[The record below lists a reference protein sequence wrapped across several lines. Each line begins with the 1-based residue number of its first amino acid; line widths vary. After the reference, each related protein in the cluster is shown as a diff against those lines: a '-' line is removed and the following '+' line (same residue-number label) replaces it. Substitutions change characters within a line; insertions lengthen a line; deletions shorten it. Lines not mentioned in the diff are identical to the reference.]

1 METILRSQEMAE
13 IKLLPVRHHSP
24 ACAWQVQ
31 RTIEEWKPQAVL
43 IEGPDT
49 ACSLISAMI
58 DPATKA
64 PFAVYYSYDDTAG
77 VVSEDKEKYRCY
89 YPFLDYSPEL
99 AALRTGSAQGAQVAF
114 IDLPYGDILA
124 ASQEGKGMR
133 QEAGKSNYN
142 DDYLLSRNDYLQRLC
157 EKTGLRSFDE
167 FWEKY
172 FELEGLKQD
181 GETWF
186 GNLLTYCRQA
196 RESTPPEQL
205 REEGCLAREAY
216 MAGKILEKARE
227 LAGGSQTGQKAIASQ
242 RGKKAE
248 LSQAGQGAEAS
259 QAPHPE
265 EGSPALWNRILVVT
279 GGFHTP
285 ALAQRLGGLGTE
297 MTTGGSSVGTQPEKA
312 DDGGSASNHR
322 DKESSSD
329 SALTDLPKKLVS
341 AKDQGVYLMPY
352 SMEAA
357 DALNGYASGM
367 PFPGFYQEIWEH
379 VQGADQ
385 DVSKEKSGTVKQE
398 TVKRSKAAKKQAD
411 QTDSSKTTDLD
422 QPVQE
427 ELTYMSLPYA
437 RAVLDMIVATGK
449 AVRRAEGSA
458 STYDEICA
466 CSMVEGLAA
475 LRGKPQPGAY
485 ELQDAVLSCF
495 VKGEYN
501 LATDEPMRLLRRQM
515 TGKRVGE
522 LCPGAGEPPVLQDFR
537 AQCKRYGLQTSSTL
551 ETEVTLSIFSK
562 AKHRQMSM
570 FFHRLLFMQAPYARR
585 VKGPNLQ
592 TGRDRNLMREIWK
605 YKWSAQVMAALID
618 ASVYGGTVEDAAKG
632 LVQEQLKKAVYA
644 REGAQLLTQVL
655 EMGLEGQLE
664 QVYCRLQELLMSDT
678 DFYSL
683 AEALRSLT
691 MVQQLRCLY
700 DSGLETQ
707 GMILTCVRRLLGLLP
722 GMARVKEEDM
732 SRCMEA
738 MKLLYQVIGRMDRE
752 ESREPSDTLLGSY
765 FEALL
770 AMDQDSEIQ
779 AGVHGCIHG
788 LLYGG
793 GREDVTR
800 IEQVCRGY
808 LTGTREQLLKTA
820 MFFRGLFYGAK
831 DLVFVGDTFLRMLD
845 EFLMQ
850 VGEEDFMQLLPELHM
865 AFTYFTPAETD
876 RIAQAAAG
884 FHGKS
889 RRQLLEQEAVPEA
902 WYLYGQE
909 LEKFVL
915 RALSS

>member
-24 ACAWQVQ
+24 ACARQVQ
-31 RTIEEWKPQAVL
+31 RVIEEWKPSAVL
-43 IEGPDT
+43 VEGPDT
-49 ACSLISAMI
+49 ASPLIPAMI

-77 VVSEDKEKYRCY
+77 AVSEDKEKYRCY

-99 AALRTGSAQGAQVAF
+99 AALRTGSMQGAQTAF

-133 QEAGKSNYN
+133 REGDKSNYN

-172 FELEGLKQD
+172 FELEGLGQD

-216 MAGKILEKARE
+216 MAGKILEKAGE
-227 LAGGSQTGQKAIASQ
+227 LAGETRAS
-242 RGKKAE
+242 R
-248 LSQAGQGAEAS
+248 L
-259 QAPHPE
+259 E
-265 EGSPALWNRILVVT
+265 EGDPVLWNRILVVT

-285 ALAQRLGGLGTE
+285 ALAERLRD
-297 MTTGGSSVGTQPEKA
+297 SVLADSPE
-312 DDGGSASNHR
+312 
-322 DKESSSD
+322 
-329 SALTDLPKKLVS
+329 KLVS

-379 VQGADQ
+379 VQEADRDHADQ
-385 DVSKEKSGTVKQE
+385 DHAGQDRSDRDHIGRDNPDQARSG
-398 TVKRSKAAKKQAD
+398 RDYPAR
-411 QTDSSKTTDLD
+411 
-422 QPVQE
+422 E
-427 ELTYMSLPYA
+427 EMTYMSLPYS

-466 CSMVEGLAA
+466 CSMVEGLSA

-501 LATDEPMRLLRRQM
+501 LATDEPMRFLRRQM

-522 LCPGAGEPPVLQDFR
+522 LCPDAGEPPVLQDFR
-537 AQCKRYGLQTSSTL
+537 AQCRRYGLQTSTTL
-551 ETEVTLSIFSK
+551 ENEVTLSVFSK
-562 AKHRQMSM
+562 KKHRQMSM
-570 FFHRLLFMQAPYARR
+570 FFHRLSFLQASYARR

-605 YKWSAQVMAALID
+605 YKWNAQVMAALID
-618 ASVYGGTVEDAAKG
+618 ASVYGGSVEDAAKG
-632 LVQEQLKKAVYA
+632 LLSERLNKAVYA
-644 REGAQLLTQVL
+644 REGALLLTQVL

-664 QVYCRLQELLMSDT
+664 PVYDRLQELLMSDT

-691 MVQQLRCLY
+691 MVQQLHWLY
-700 DSGLETQ
+700 GSELDTQ
-707 GMILTCVRRLLGLLP
+707 GMIRTCVRRLLGLLP

-738 MKLLYQVIGRMDRE
+738 MKLLYQVIGRMERE
-752 ESREPSDTLLGSY
+752 ESQERESSGEEFLHGRNADGDREDVEDWQTDDTLLGS
-765 FEALL
+765 FFNALL

-793 GREDVTR
+793 GRESVTA

-831 DLVFVGDTFLRMLD
+831 DLVFVGDTFLRMMD
-845 EFLMQ
+845 EFLTQ
-850 VGEEDFMQLLPELHM
+850 IGQEDFMQLLPELHM

-876 RIAQAAAG
+876 RIAQSAAG

-889 RRQLLEQEAVPEA
+889 RRQLQEQQAVPEA

-909 LEKFVL
+909 LEKF
-915 RALSS
+915 ALEEIYG

>member
-24 ACAWQVQ
+24 ACALQVQ
-31 RTIEEWKPQAVL
+31 RMIKEWRPHAVL

-49 ACSLISAMI
+49 ACSLIPDMI
-58 DPATKA
+58 DPATRA

-77 VVSEDKEKYRCY
+77 AVSEDKEKYRCY

-99 AALRTGSAQGAQVAF
+99 AALRTGSALGAQVAF

-133 QEAGKSNYN
+133 QEAEKSNYN
-142 DDYLLSRNDYLQRLC
+142 DDYLLSRNAYLKRLC

-181 GETWF
+181 SETWF

-205 REEGCLAREAY
+205 QEEGCLAREAY
-216 MAGKILEKARE
+216 MAKKILETARE
-227 LAGGSQTGQKAIASQ
+227 LAGN
-242 RGKKAE
+242 
-248 LSQAGQGAEAS
+248 SQAGQKTASRRGQKGEEAEA
-259 QAPHPE
+259 A
-265 EGSPALWNRILVVT
+265 WNRILVVT

-285 ALAQRLGGLGTE
+285 ALAQRLGETDAE
-297 MTTGGSSVGTQPEKA
+297 TTVGGSS
-312 DDGGSASNHR
+312 
-322 DKESSSD
+322 
-329 SALTDLPKKLVS
+329 ALADLPQKLVS

-379 VQGADQ
+379 VQETEQGI
-385 DVSKEKSGTVKQE
+385 SEEKGKSDPSE
-398 TVKRSKAAKKQAD
+398 TAK
-411 QTDSSKTTDLD
+411 
-422 QPVQE
+422 P
-427 ELTYMSLPYA
+427 PYS

-449 AVRRAEGSA
+449 AVRRAEGST

-466 CSMVEGLAA
+466 CSMTEGLAA

-515 TGKRVGE
+515 TGRRVGE
-522 LCPGAGEPPVLQDFR
+522 LCQSAGEPPVLQDFR
-537 AQCKRYGLQTSSTL
+537 VQCKRYGLQTSSTL
-551 ETEVTLSIFSK
+551 ENEVTLSIFSK
-562 AKHRQMSM
+562 KKHRQMSM
-570 FFHRLLFMQAPYARR
+570 FFHRLLFLQAPYARR

-605 YKWSAQVMAALID
+605 YKWNAQVMAALID
-618 ASVYGGTVEDAAKG
+618 ASVYGGTVEDAVKG

-644 REGAQLLTQVL
+644 REGALLLTQVM

-664 QVYCRLQELLMSDT
+664 QVYGRLQELLMSDT

-691 MVQQLRCLY
+691 MVQQLRWLY
-700 DSGLETQ
+700 DCELETQ
-707 GMILTCVRRLLGLLP
+707 EMILVCVRRLLGLLP

-732 SRCMEA
+732 GKCMEA
-738 MKLLYQVIGRMDRE
+738 VKLLYQVIGRMERE
-752 ESREPSDTLLGSY
+752 ESGDRRTSDTAGESSSEAAAGDWQTADTLLGSY

-770 AMDQDSEIQ
+770 AMDRDSEIQ

-793 GREDVTR
+793 GREDVTQ

-845 EFLMQ
+845 EFLVQ
-850 VGEEDFMQLLPELHM
+850 IGEEDFMQLLPELHM

-889 RRQLLEQEAVPEA
+889 RRQLQEQQAVPEA
-902 WYLYGQE
+902 WYLYGRE
-909 LEKFVL
+909 LEKF
-915 RALSS
+915 ALEEIYG

>member
-31 RTIEEWKPQAVL
+31 RTIEKWRPQAVL
-43 IEGPDT
+43 VEGPDT
-49 ACSLISAMI
+49 ACSLIPAMT

-77 VVSEDKEKYRCY
+77 AVSEDKEKYRCY

-99 AALRTGSAQGAQVAF
+99 AALRTGSALGAQVAF
-114 IDLPYGDILA
+114 VDLPYGDILA

-133 QEAGKSNYN
+133 QETEKSNYN
-142 DDYLLSRNDYLQRLC
+142 DDYLLSRNAYLERLC

-172 FELEGLKQD
+172 FELEGLEQD
-181 GETWF
+181 SEIWF

-216 MAGKILEKARE
+216 MTKKILETARK
-227 LAGGSQTGQKAIASQ
+227 LAQVSM
-242 RGKKAE
+242 AE
-248 LSQAGQGAEAS
+248 HEGAADAGQRAEAS
-259 QAPHPE
+259 QASQPVKE
-265 EGSPALWNRILVVT
+265 TETAWNRILVVT

-285 ALAQRLGGLGTE
+285 ALAQRLDGDMAGSGFGGICAEETPP
-297 MTTGGSSVGTQPEKA
+297 GSS
-312 DDGGSASNHR
+312 DGSSGKKENSSN
-322 DKESSSD
+322 
-329 SALTDLPKKLVS
+329 SALADLPGKLVS
-341 AKDQGVYLMPY
+341 TKDQGVYLMPY

-379 VQGADQ
+379 VQEAEQGI
-385 DVSKEKSGTVKQE
+385 SEEKS
-398 TVKRSKAAKKQAD
+398 
-411 QTDSSKTTDLD
+411 KTE
-422 QPVQE
+422 QPE
-427 ELTYMSLPYA
+427 RMSLPYA
-437 RAVLDMIVATGK
+437 RAVMDMIVATGK

-466 CSMVEGLAA
+466 CSMAEGLAA

-515 TGKRVGE
+515 TGRRVGE
-522 LCPGAGEPPVLQDFR
+522 LCQSAGEPPVVQDFR
-537 AQCKRYGLQTSSTL
+537 IQCKRYGLQNSSTL
-551 ETEVTLSIFSK
+551 ENEVTLSIFSK
-562 AKHRQMSM
+562 KKHRQMSM
-570 FFHRLLFMQAPYARR
+570 FFHRLLFVQAPYARR

-592 TGRDRNLMREIWK
+592 TGRDRNLMREVWK

-644 REGAQLLTQVL
+644 REGALLLTQVL

-664 QVYCRLQELLMSDT
+664 QVYGRLQELLMTDT

-691 MVQQLRCLY
+691 MVQQLRWLY
-700 DSGLETQ
+700 DSELEPRD
-707 GMILTCVRRLLGLLP
+707 MILTCIRRLLGLLP

-732 SRCMEA
+732 GKCMEA
-738 MKLLYQVIGRMDRE
+738 MKLLYQVIGRMERE
-752 ESREPSDTLLGSY
+752 ESGDPKDGSDGEAEDWQTDHTCLDSY

-770 AMDQDSEIQ
+770 VMDRDSEIQ

-793 GREDVTR
+793 GRENVTQ

-845 EFLMQ
+845 DFLKQ
-850 VGEEDFMQLLPELHM
+850 IGEEDFMKLLPELHM

-876 RIAQAAAG
+876 RIAQTAAG

-889 RRQLLEQEAVPEA
+889 RRQLQEQQAVPET
-902 WYLYGQE
+902 WYLYGRE
-909 LEKFVL
+909 LEAF
-915 RALSS
+915 ALEEIYG

>member
-24 ACAWQVQ
+24 ACARQVQ
-31 RTIEEWKPQAVL
+31 RVIREWKPRAVL
-43 IEGPDT
+43 IEGPVT
-49 ACSLISAMI
+49 ACSLIPAMI

-77 VVSEDKEKYRCY
+77 AVSEEKEKYRCY

-99 AALRTGSAQGAQVAF
+99 EALRTGEAQGAQVAF

-133 QEAGKSNYN
+133 QEGDKSNYN
-142 DDYLLSRNDYLQRLC
+142 DDYLLSRSAYVRRLC
-157 EKTGLRSFDE
+157 EKTGLRGFDE

-172 FELEGLKQD
+172 FELEGLSQD
-181 GETWF
+181 SETWF

-196 RESTPPEQL
+196 RESTPPEEL

-216 MAGKILEKARE
+216 MARNILEKARE
-227 LAGGSQTGQKAIASQ
+227 LAGAS
-242 RGKKAE
+242 
-248 LSQAGQGAEAS
+248 GAEKGK
-259 QAPHPE
+259 PE
-265 EGSPALWNRILVVT
+265 ARNRILVVT

-285 ALAQRLGGLGTE
+285 ALAQRLAE
-297 MTTGGSSVGTQPEKA
+297 PDAPEGGSRGDAAWE
-312 DDGGSASNHR
+312 
-322 DKESSSD
+322 
-329 SALTDLPKKLVS
+329 DLPKKLVS

-379 VQGADQ
+379 VQEEEQGEAGG
-385 DVSKEKSGTVKQE
+385 KTEAARQE
-398 TVKRSKAAKKQAD
+398 PAF
-411 QTDSSKTTDLD
+411 L
-422 QPVQE
+422 
-427 ELTYMSLPYA
+427 YLPYA
-437 RAVLDMIVATGK
+437 RAVMDMIVGTGK

-458 STYDEICA
+458 STHDEICA
-466 CSMVEGLAA
+466 CSMAEGLAA

-485 ELQDAVLSCF
+485 ELQDAVLTCF

-522 LCPGAGEPPVLQDFR
+522 LCQNAGEPPVLQDFR
-537 AQCKRYGLQTSSTL
+537 ARCKQYGLQTSTTL
-551 ETEVTLSIFSK
+551 ENEVTLSVFSK
-562 AKHRQMSM
+562 KKHRQISM
-570 FFHRLLFMQAPYARR
+570 FFHRLLFLEASYARR
-585 VKGPNLQ
+585 VKGPDLQ
-592 TGRDRNLMREIWK
+592 TGRDRNLIREIWK
-605 YKWSAQVMAALID
+605 YKWNAQVMAALID
-618 ASVYGGTVEDAAKG
+618 ASVYGGSVEDAAKG
-632 LVQEQLKKAVYA
+632 LLSERLRKAVYA
-644 REGAQLLTQVL
+644 REGALLLTQVL

-664 QVYCRLQELLMSDT
+664 QVYGRLSELLMSDM

-683 AEALRSLT
+683 AEALRLLT
-691 MVQQLRCLY
+691 MVRQLRRLY
-700 DSGLETQ
+700 DCGLETG
-707 GMILTCVRRLLGLLP
+707 GMIQTCVRRLLGLLP
-722 GMARVKEEDM
+722 GMAKIKEEDM

-738 MKLLYQVIGRMDRE
+738 MKLLYQVIGRMERE
-752 ESREPSDTLLGSY
+752 ESEDREAEDTLLGS
-765 FEALL
+765 FFDALL
-770 AMDQDSEIQ
+770 LMDGDGEIQ
-779 AGVHGCIHG
+779 PGVHGCVHG

-793 GREDVTR
+793 GREDVHQ

-831 DLVFVGDTFLRMLD
+831 DLVFVGNTFLGMLD
-845 EFLMQ
+845 QFLKQ
-850 VGEEDFMQLLPELHM
+850 IGEEDFMQLLPELHM

-876 RIAQAAAG
+876 RIAETAAG
-884 FHGKS
+884 FHGRS
-889 RRQLLEQEAVPEA
+889 RRELQEQEGVPEA
-902 WYLYGQE
+902 WYLYGRE
-909 LEKFVL
+909 LEEFAMK
-915 RALSS
+915 ALSP

>member
-24 ACAWQVQ
+24 ACARQVQ
-31 RTIEEWKPQAVL
+31 LMIEKWRPQAVL

-49 ACSLISAMI
+49 ACPLIPAMI

-77 VVSEDKEKYRCY
+77 AVSEDKEKYRCY

-99 AALRTGSAQGAQVAF
+99 AALRAGNAQGAQVAF

-133 QEAGKSNYN
+133 QEGDKSNYN
-142 DDYLLSRNDYLQRLC
+142 DDYLLSRNDYLRRLC

-172 FELEGLKQD
+172 FELEGLGQD

-196 RESTPPEQL
+196 RESTPLEQL
-205 REEGCLAREAY
+205 KEEGCLAREAY
-216 MAGKILEKARE
+216 MAKKILEKAME
-227 LAGGSQTGQKAIASQ
+227 LAGVSKARQKAEVIQASQ
-242 RGKKAE
+242 PGE
-248 LSQAGQGAEAS
+248 QAEA
-259 QAPHPE
+259 A
-265 EGSPALWNRILVVT
+265 WNRILVVT

-285 ALAQRLGGLGTE
+285 ALAQRLGESDAE
-297 MTTGGSSVGTQPEKA
+297 MAADGSS
-312 DDGGSASNHR
+312 
-322 DKESSSD
+322 
-329 SALTDLPKKLVS
+329 ALADLPKKLVS

-379 VQGADQ
+379 VQEEEQG
-385 DVSKEKSGTVKQE
+385 VSEEKSGE
-398 TVKRSKAAKKQAD
+398 HLAH
-411 QTDSSKTTDLD
+411 
-422 QPVQE
+422 E

-437 RAVLDMIVATGK
+437 KAVLDMIVATGK

-515 TGKRVGE
+515 TGRRVGE
-522 LCPGAGEPPVLQDFR
+522 LCQSAGEPPVLQDFR
-537 AQCKRYGLQTSSTL
+537 AQCKHYGLQTSSTL
-551 ETEVTLSIFSK
+551 ENDVTLSIFSK
-562 AKHRQMSM
+562 KKHRQMSM
-570 FFHRLLFMQAPYARR
+570 FFHRLLFLEAPYARR

-592 TGRDRNLMREIWK
+592 TRRDRNLMREIWK
-605 YKWSAQVMAALID
+605 YKWNAQVMAALID
-618 ASVYGGTVEDAAKG
+618 ASVYGGSVEDAAKG
-632 LVQEQLKKAVYA
+632 LVQERLKKAVYA
-644 REGAQLLTQVL
+644 REGALLLTQVL

-664 QVYCRLQELLMSDT
+664 QVYGRLQELLMTDT

-691 MVQQLRCLY
+691 MVQQLRWLY
-700 DSGLETQ
+700 DSELEP
-707 GMILTCVRRLLGLLP
+707 GEMIRTCIRRLLGLLP

-732 SRCMEA
+732 GKCMEA
-738 MKLLYQVIGRMDRE
+738 MKLLYQVVGRMERE
-752 ESREPSDTLLGSY
+752 ESGEDGSDMSKELPEKGGFDVEAEDRHTEDTLLGSY

-770 AMDQDSEIQ
+770 AMDRDSEIQ

-793 GREDVTR
+793 GQEDVTR
-800 IEQVCRGY
+800 IEQICRGY
-808 LTGTREQLLKTA
+808 LTGTRDQLLKTA

-850 VGEEDFMQLLPELHM
+850 VEEGDFMQLLPELHM
-865 AFTYFTPAETD
+865 AFTYFTPTETD
-876 RIAQAAAG
+876 RIAQSAAG

-889 RRQLLEQEAVPEA
+889 RTQLQEQQAVPEA
-902 WYLYGQE
+902 WYLYGRE
-909 LEKFVL
+909 LEAF
-915 RALSS
+915 ALEEIYG

>member
-24 ACAWQVQ
+24 ACARQVQ
-31 RTIEEWKPQAVL
+31 RVIKEWQPRAVL
-43 IEGPDT
+43 IEGPAT
-49 ACSLISAMI
+49 ACTLIPAMI

-77 VVSEDKEKYRCY
+77 AVSEEKEKYRCY

-99 AALRTGSAQGAQVAF
+99 EALRTGAAQGAQVAF

-133 QEAGKSNYN
+133 QEGEKSNYN
-142 DDYLLSRNDYLQRLC
+142 DDYLLSRSAYVRRLC
-157 EKTGLRSFDE
+157 EKTGLRGFDE

-172 FELEGLKQD
+172 FELEGLSQD
-181 GETWF
+181 SDTWF

-196 RESTPPEQL
+196 RESTPPEEL

-216 MAGKILEKARE
+216 MAKNILEKARE
-227 LAGGSQTGQKAIASQ
+227 LAGTSRAS
-242 RGKKAE
+242 
-248 LSQAGQGAEAS
+248 
-259 QAPHPE
+259 HPE
-265 EGSPALWNRILVVT
+265 EDTVAKNRILVVT

-285 ALAQRLGGLGTE
+285 ALAQRLGEPDAGK
-297 MTTGGSSVGTQPEKA
+297 SN
-312 DDGGSASNHR
+312 SAV
-322 DKESSSD
+322 
-329 SALTDLPKKLVS
+329 ALEDLPKKLVS

-379 VQGADQ
+379 VQEAEQ
-385 DVSKEKSGTVKQE
+385 EAPEEKEE
-398 TVKRSKAAKKQAD
+398 A
-411 QTDSSKTTDLD
+411 
-422 QPVQE
+422 P
-427 ELTYMSLPYA
+427 PYFK
-437 RAVLDMIVATGK
+437 AVLDMIVGTGK

-485 ELQDAVLSCF
+485 ELQDAVLACF

-522 LCPGAGEPPVLQDFR
+522 LCRNAGEPPVLQDFR
-537 AQCKRYGLQTSSTL
+537 VRCKQYGLQTSTTL
-551 ETEVTLSIFSK
+551 ENEVTLSVFSK
-562 AKHRQMSM
+562 KKHRQMSM
-570 FFHRLLFMQAPYARR
+570 FFHRLLFLQASYARR

-592 TGRDRNLMREIWK
+592 TGRDRNLIREIWK

-618 ASVYGGTVEDAAKG
+618 ASVYGGSVEDAAKG
-632 LVQEQLKKAVYA
+632 LLSERLKKAVYA
-644 REGAQLLTQVL
+644 REGALLLTQVL

-664 QVYCRLQELLMSDT
+664 QVYGRLSELLMSDM

-683 AEALRSLT
+683 AEALRLLT
-691 MVQQLRCLY
+691 MVRQLRWLY
-700 DSGLETQ
+700 DSGLETR
-707 GMILTCVRRLLGLLP
+707 GMILTCMRRLLGLLP
-722 GMARVKEEDM
+722 GMAKIKEEDM

-738 MKLLYQVIGRMDRE
+738 MKLLYQVIGRMERE
-752 ESREPSDTLLGSY
+752 ESKDRETSGISDGEDTLLDS
-765 FEALL
+765 FFDALTL
-770 AMDQDSEIQ
+770 MDRDSEIQ
-779 AGVHGCIHG
+779 PGVHGCVHG

-793 GREDVTR
+793 GREDVR
-800 IEQVCRGY
+800 QIEQVCRGY

-831 DLVFVGDTFLRMLD
+831 DLVFVGNTFLGMLD
-845 EFLMQ
+845 QFLKQ
-850 VGEEDFMQLLPELHM
+850 IGQEDFMLLLPELHM

-876 RIAQAAAG
+876 RIAETAAG

-889 RRQLLEQEAVPEA
+889 RRELQEQAAVPEA

-909 LEKFVL
+909 LEEF
-915 RALSS
+915 ALTTLSP

>member
-24 ACAWQVQ
+24 ACARQVQ
-31 RTIEEWKPQAVL
+31 RVIREWKPRAVL
-43 IEGPDT
+43 IEGPVT
-49 ACSLISAMI
+49 ACSLIPAMI

-77 VVSEDKEKYRCY
+77 AVSEEKEKYRCY

-99 AALRTGSAQGAQVAF
+99 EALRTGEAQGAQVAF

-133 QEAGKSNYN
+133 QEGDKSNYN
-142 DDYLLSRNDYLQRLC
+142 DDYLLSRSAYVRRLC
-157 EKTGLRSFDE
+157 EKTGLRGFDE

-172 FELEGLKQD
+172 FELEGLSQD
-181 GETWF
+181 SKTWF

-196 RESTPPEQL
+196 RESTPPEEL

-216 MAGKILEKARE
+216 MARNILEKARE
-227 LAGGSQTGQKAIASQ
+227 LAGVS
-242 RGKKAE
+242 
-248 LSQAGQGAEAS
+248 GAEKGE
-259 QAPHPE
+259 PE
-265 EGSPALWNRILVVT
+265 ARNRILVVT

-285 ALAQRLGGLGTE
+285 ALAQRLAE
-297 MTTGGSSVGTQPEKA
+297 PDAPEGGSRGDAAWE
-312 DDGGSASNHR
+312 
-322 DKESSSD
+322 
-329 SALTDLPKKLVS
+329 DLPKKLVS

-379 VQGADQ
+379 VQEEEQGEAGG
-385 DVSKEKSGTVKQE
+385 KTEAARQE
-398 TVKRSKAAKKQAD
+398 PAF
-411 QTDSSKTTDLD
+411 L
-422 QPVQE
+422 
-427 ELTYMSLPYA
+427 YLPYA
-437 RAVLDMIVATGK
+437 RAVMDMIVGTGK

-458 STYDEICA
+458 STHDEICA
-466 CSMVEGLAA
+466 CSMAEGLAA

-485 ELQDAVLSCF
+485 ELQDAVLTCF

-522 LCPGAGEPPVLQDFR
+522 LCQNAGEPPVLQDFR
-537 AQCKRYGLQTSSTL
+537 ARCRQYGLQTSTTL
-551 ETEVTLSIFSK
+551 ENEVTLSVFSK
-562 AKHRQMSM
+562 KKHRQISM
-570 FFHRLLFMQAPYARR
+570 FFHRLLFLEASYARR
-585 VKGPNLQ
+585 VKGPDLQ
-592 TGRDRNLMREIWK
+592 TGRDRNLIREIWK
-605 YKWSAQVMAALID
+605 YKWNAQVMAALID
-618 ASVYGGTVEDAAKG
+618 ASVYGGSVEDAAKG
-632 LVQEQLKKAVYA
+632 LLSERLRKAVYA
-644 REGAQLLTQVL
+644 REGALLLTQVL

-664 QVYCRLQELLMSDT
+664 QVYGRLSELLMSDM

-683 AEALRSLT
+683 AEALRLLT
-691 MVQQLRCLY
+691 MVRQLRRLY
-700 DSGLETQ
+700 DCGLETG
-707 GMILTCVRRLLGLLP
+707 GMIQTCVRRLLGLLP
-722 GMARVKEEDM
+722 GMAKIKEEDM

-738 MKLLYQVIGRMDRE
+738 MKLLYQVIGRMERE
-752 ESREPSDTLLGSY
+752 ESEDREAEDTLLGS
-765 FEALL
+765 FFDALL
-770 AMDQDSEIQ
+770 LMDGDGEIQ
-779 AGVHGCIHG
+779 PGVHGCVHG

-793 GREDVTR
+793 GREDVHQ

-831 DLVFVGDTFLRMLD
+831 DLVFVGNTFLGMLD
-845 EFLMQ
+845 QFLKQ
-850 VGEEDFMQLLPELHM
+850 IGEEDFMQLLPELHM

-876 RIAQAAAG
+876 RIAETAAG
-884 FHGKS
+884 FHGRS
-889 RRQLLEQEAVPEA
+889 RRELQEQEGVPEA
-902 WYLYGQE
+902 WYLYGRE
-909 LEKFVL
+909 LEEFAMK
-915 RALSS
+915 ALSP

>member
-31 RTIEEWKPQAVL
+31 RVIEEWQPRAVL

-49 ACSLISAMI
+49 ACPLIPAMV
-58 DPATKA
+58 DPATRA

-77 VVSEDKEKYRCY
+77 AVSEDKEKYRCY

-133 QEAGKSNYN
+133 QEADKSNYN

-172 FELEGLKQD
+172 FELEGLEQD
-181 GETWF
+181 GGTWF

-196 RESTPPEQL
+196 RESTPQTQL
-205 REEGCLAREAY
+205 QEEGCLAREAY

-227 LAGGSQTGQKAIASQ
+227 LAGEA
-242 RGKKAE
+242 
-248 LSQAGQGAEAS
+248 QAGRTEAAS
-259 QAPHPE
+259 HLE
-265 EGSPALWNRILVVT
+265 EGAPALWNRNLVVT

-285 ALAQRLGGLGTE
+285 ALAQRLKD
-297 MTTGGSSVGTQPEKA
+297 SVLADLPEK
-312 DDGGSASNHR
+312 
-322 DKESSSD
+322 
-329 SALTDLPKKLVS
+329 LVG

-379 VQGADQ
+379 VQEADR
-385 DVSKEKSGTVKQE
+385 DHSDKEHP
-398 TVKRSKAAKKQAD
+398 A
-411 QTDSSKTTDLD
+411 
-422 QPVQE
+422 QE
-427 ELTYMSLPYA
+427 ELTRMGLPYS

-466 CSMVEGLAA
+466 CSMVEGLSA

-485 ELQDAVLSCF
+485 ELQDAVLACF

-501 LATDEPMRLLRRQM
+501 LATDEPMRLLRRHM
-515 TGKRVGE
+515 TGKRVGQ
-522 LCPGAGEPPVLQDFR
+522 LCPDAGEPPVLQDFR
-537 AQCKRYGLQTSSTL
+537 AQCKRYGLQTSTTL
-551 ETEVTLSIFSK
+551 ENEVTLSVFSK
-562 AKHRQMSM
+562 KKHRQMSM
-570 FFHRLLFMQAPYARR
+570 FFHRLLFLQASYARR

-592 TGRDRNLMREIWK
+592 TGRDRNLMREVWK
-605 YKWSAQVMAALID
+605 YKWNAQVMAALID
-618 ASVYGGTVEDAAKG
+618 ASVYGGSVEDAAKG
-632 LVQEQLKKAVYA
+632 LLSERLKKAVYA
-644 REGAQLLTQVL
+644 REGALLLTQVL

-664 QVYCRLQELLMSDT
+664 PVYGRLQELLMSDT

-691 MVQQLRCLY
+691 MVQQLRWLY
-700 DSGLETQ
+700 DSELDTQ
-707 GMILTCVRRLLGLLP
+707 GMIRTCVRRLLGLLP

-738 MKLLYQVIGRMDRE
+738 MKLLYQVIGRMERE
-752 ESREPSDTLLGSY
+752 ESQERENPGEESLHEGNADGDREDAEDWQTDDTLLGS
-765 FEALL
+765 FFNALL
-770 AMDQDSEIQ
+770 AMDRDSEIQ

-793 GREDVTR
+793 GRESVTA

-845 EFLMQ
+845 EFLTQ
-850 VGEEDFMQLLPELHM
+850 IGQDDFMQLLPELHM

-876 RIAQAAAG
+876 RIAQSAAA

-889 RRQLLEQEAVPEA
+889 RSQLQEQQAVPEA
-902 WYLYGQE
+902 WYLYGRE
-909 LEKFVL
+909 LEKF
-915 RALSS
+915 ALEEIYG

>member
-31 RTIEEWKPQAVL
+31 RVIEEWQPQAVL
-43 IEGPDT
+43 VEGPDT
-49 ACSLISAMI
+49 ACPLIPAMI

-77 VVSEDKEKYRCY
+77 AVSEEKEKYRCY

-99 AALRTGSAQGAQVAF
+99 AALRTGNARGAQVAF

-133 QEAGKSNYN
+133 QEGEKSNYN
-142 DDYLLSRNDYLQRLC
+142 DDYLLSRNTYLQRLC

-172 FELEGLKQD
+172 FELEGLEQD

-186 GNLLTYCRQA
+186 DNLLTYCCQA
-196 RESTPPEQL
+196 RESTPLEQL
-205 REEGCLAREAY
+205 QEEGCLAREAY
-216 MAGKILEKARE
+216 MAKKILEVAKLLSEAPRTE
-227 LAGGSQTGQKAIASQ
+227 NVAETIHTGQRAEISRTSQ
-242 RGKKAE
+242 LME
-248 LSQAGQGAEAS
+248 EVEAV
-259 QAPHPE
+259 
-265 EGSPALWNRILVVT
+265 GNRILVVT

-285 ALAQRLGGLGTE
+285 ALAQRLRE
-297 MTTGGSSVGTQPEKA
+297 FDANMKEGGS
-312 DDGGSASNHR
+312 
-322 DKESSSD
+322 

-379 VQGADQ
+379 VQEAEQG
-385 DVSKEKSGTVKQE
+385 VSEEKSGEQL
-398 TVKRSKAAKKQAD
+398 AH
-411 QTDSSKTTDLD
+411 
-422 QPVQE
+422 E
-427 ELTYMSLPYA
+427 EMTYMSLPYA
-437 RAVLDMIVATGK
+437 KAVLDMIVATGK

-522 LCPGAGEPPVLQDFR
+522 LCQSAGEPPVLQDFR
-537 AQCKRYGLQTSSTL
+537 VQCKRYGLQTSSTL
-551 ETEVTLSIFSK
+551 ENDVTLSIFSK
-562 AKHRQMSM
+562 KKHRQMSM
-570 FFHRLLFMQAPYARR
+570 FFHRLLFLEAPYARR

-592 TGRDRNLMREIWK
+592 TRRDRNLMREIWK
-605 YKWSAQVMAALID
+605 YKWNAQVMAALID
-618 ASVYGGTVEDAAKG
+618 ASVYGGSVEDAAKG
-632 LVQEQLKKAVYA
+632 LVQERLKKAVYA
-644 REGAQLLTQVL
+644 REGALLLTQVL

-664 QVYCRLQELLMSDT
+664 QVYGRLQELLMTDT

-691 MVQQLRCLY
+691 MVQQLRWLY
-700 DSGLETQ
+700 DSGLETRE
-707 GMILTCVRRLLGLLP
+707 MILTCIRRLLGLLP

-732 SRCMEA
+732 SKCMEA
-738 MKLLYQVIGRMDRE
+738 MKLLYQVIGRMERE
-752 ESREPSDTLLGSY
+752 ESQERDSY

-770 AMDQDSEIQ
+770 AMERDSEIQ

-793 GREDVTR
+793 GKENVTR

-876 RIAQAAAG
+876 RIAQSAAG

-889 RRQLLEQEAVPEA
+889 RAQLQEQQAVPEA
-902 WYLYGQE
+902 WYLYGRE
-909 LEKFVL
+909 LEKF
-915 RALSS
+915 ALEEIYG

>member
-31 RTIEEWKPQAVL
+31 RVIEEWQPRAVL

-49 ACSLISAMI
+49 ACPLIPAMV

-77 VVSEDKEKYRCY
+77 AVSEDKEKYRCY

-133 QEAGKSNYN
+133 QEGDKSNYN

-157 EKTGLRSFDE
+157 EKAGLRSFDE

-172 FELEGLKQD
+172 FELEGLEQD

-186 GNLLTYCRQA
+186 GNLLTYCSQA

-205 REEGCLAREAY
+205 QEEGCLAREAY
-216 MAGKILEKARE
+216 MTKKILDKARE
-227 LAGGSQTGQKAIASQ
+227 LAGEAKPGQKAVVS
-242 RGKKAE
+242 
-248 LSQAGQGAEAS
+248 AGEQKE
-259 QAPHPE
+259 
-265 EGSPALWNRILVVT
+265 NRILVVT

-285 ALAQRLGGLGTE
+285 ALAQRL
-297 MTTGGSSVGTQPEKA
+297 
-312 DDGGSASNHR
+312 R
-322 DKESSSD
+322 ESI
-329 SALTDLPKKLVS
+329 LEDLPKKLVS

-379 VQGADQ
+379 VQEADR
-385 DVSKEKSGTVKQE
+385 DHSDKEH
-398 TVKRSKAAKKQAD
+398 
-411 QTDSSKTTDLD
+411 
-422 QPVQE
+422 PVQE
-427 ELTYMSLPYA
+427 ELTRMALPYS

-466 CSMVEGLAA
+466 CSMVEGLSA

-485 ELQDAVLSCF
+485 ELQDAVLACF

-501 LATDEPMRLLRRQM
+501 LSTDEPMRLLRRQM
-515 TGKRVGE
+515 TGKRVGQ
-522 LCPGAGEPPVLQDFR
+522 LCPDAGEPPVLQDFR
-537 AQCKRYGLQTSSTL
+537 AQCKRYGLQTSTTL
-551 ETEVTLSIFSK
+551 ENEVTLSVFSK
-562 AKHRQMSM
+562 KKHRQMSM
-570 FFHRLLFMQAPYARR
+570 FFHRLLFLQASYARR

-605 YKWSAQVMAALID
+605 YKWNAQAMAALID
-618 ASVYGGTVEDAAKG
+618 ASVYGGSVEDAAKG
-632 LVQEQLKKAVYA
+632 LLSERLKKAVYA
-644 REGAQLLTQVL
+644 REGALLLTQVL

-664 QVYCRLQELLMSDT
+664 PVYGRLQELLMSDT

-691 MVQQLRCLY
+691 MVQQLRWLY
-700 DSGLETQ
+700 GSELDTQ
-707 GMILTCVRRLLGLLP
+707 GMIHTCVRRLLGLLP

-738 MKLLYQVIGRMDRE
+738 MKLLYQVIGRMERE
-752 ESREPSDTLLGSY
+752 ESRRENPGGESLHEGSADGDREHAEDWQMDDTLLGS
-765 FEALL
+765 FFNALL
-770 AMDQDSEIQ
+770 AMDRDSDIQ

-793 GREDVTR
+793 GRESVTA

-845 EFLMQ
+845 EFLTQ
-850 VGEEDFMQLLPELHM
+850 IGQDDFMQLLPELHM

-876 RIAQAAAG
+876 RIAQSAAA

-889 RRQLLEQEAVPEA
+889 RSQLQEQQAVPEA
-902 WYLYGQE
+902 WYLYGRE
-909 LEKFVL
+909 LEKF
-915 RALSS
+915 ALEEIYG

>member
-1 METILRSQEMAE
+1 METILRRQEMAE

-31 RTIEEWKPQAVL
+31 RMIETWRPQAVL

-49 ACSLISAMI
+49 ASSLIPAMI

-77 VVSEDKEKYRCY
+77 AVSEEKEKYRCY

-99 AALRTGSAQGAQVAF
+99 AALRTGSAQGAKVAF

-124 ASQEGKGMR
+124 ASREGKGMR
-133 QEAGKSNYN
+133 QEGDKSNYN
-142 DDYLLSRNDYLQRLC
+142 DDYLLSRSAYVRRLC

-172 FELEGLKQD
+172 FELEGLEQD

-186 GNLLTYCRQA
+186 DNLLTYCRQA
-196 RESTPPEQL
+196 RESTPLEQL
-205 REEGCLAREAY
+205 KEEGCLAREAY
-216 MAGKILEKARE
+216 MAGKILDVARE
-227 LAGGSQTGQKAIASQ
+227 MTGTS
-242 RGKKAE
+242 
-248 LSQAGQGAEAS
+248 
-259 QAPHPE
+259 PH
-265 EGSPALWNRILVVT
+265 RILVVT

-285 ALAQRLGGLGTE
+285 ALAQRLGGVDAE
-297 MTTGGSSVGTQPEKA
+297 KSAAGSSAQA
-312 DDGGSASNHR
+312 
-322 DKESSSD
+322 
-329 SALTDLPKKLVS
+329 DLPKKLVS

-379 VQGADQ
+379 VQA
-385 DVSKEKSGTVKQE
+385 KE
-398 TVKRSKAAKKQAD
+398 
-411 QTDSSKTTDLD
+411 
-422 QPVQE
+422 QE
-427 ELTYMSLPYA
+427 EMPPYTK
-437 RAVLDMIVATGK
+437 AVLDMVVTTGK

-466 CSMVEGLAA
+466 CSMAEGLAA

-515 TGKRVGE
+515 TGRRVGE
-522 LCPGAGEPPVLQDFR
+522 LCQGAGEPPVLQDFR
-537 AQCKRYGLQTSSTL
+537 TLCKRYGLQVSSTL
-551 ETEVTLSIFSK
+551 ENEVTLSVFSK
-562 AKHRQMSM
+562 KKHRQMSM
-570 FFHRLLFMQAPYARR
+570 FFHRLLFLQAPYARR

-592 TGRDRNLMREIWK
+592 TGRDRNLIREIWK
-605 YKWSAQVMAALID
+605 YKWNAQVMAALID
-618 ASVYGGTVEDAAKG
+618 ASVYGGTVEEAARG
-632 LVQEQLKKAVYA
+632 LAAEQLKKAVYA
-644 REGAQLLTQVL
+644 REGALLLSQVL

-664 QVYCRLQELLMSDT
+664 QVYGRLQELLISDT

-683 AEALRSLT
+683 AEALRLLT
-691 MVQQLRCLY
+691 MVQQLRRLY
-700 DSGLETQ
+700 DSGLEVQ
-707 GMILTCVRRLLGLLP
+707 GMIHTCIRRLLGLLP

-732 SRCMEA
+732 ARCMEA
-738 MKLLYQVIGRMDRE
+738 IKLLYQVIGRMEGGEKTEDGQPD
-752 ESREPSDTLLGSY
+752 SALLDSY
-765 FEALL
+765 FDALL
-770 AMDQDSEIQ
+770 VMDRDSEIQ

-793 GREDVTR
+793 GRESVAQTQ
-800 IEQVCRGY
+800 QVCRGY
-808 LTGTREQLLKTA
+808 LTGTREQQLKTA
-820 MFFRGLFYGAK
+820 LFFRGLFFGAK
-831 DLVFVGDTFLRMLD
+831 DLVFVGEDFLRMLD
-845 EFLMQ
+845 EFLLQ
-850 VGEEDFMQLLPELHM
+850 IGEEDFMQLLPELHM

-876 RIAQAAAG
+876 RIAQTAAG
-884 FHGKS
+884 FHGRS
-889 RRQLLEQEAVPEA
+889 RRELREQQAVPEA
-902 WYLYGQE
+902 WYLYGRE
-909 LEKFVL
+909 LEDFVL
-915 RALSS
+915 EEMGTSADLKEEVYG

>member
-1 METILRSQEMAE
+1 METILRRQEMAE

-31 RTIEEWKPQAVL
+31 RMIETWHPQAVL

-49 ACSLISAMI
+49 ASPLIPAMI

-77 VVSEDKEKYRCY
+77 AVSEEKEKYRCY

-99 AALRTGSAQGAQVAF
+99 AALRTGSAQGAKVAF

-124 ASQEGKGMR
+124 ASREGKGMR
-133 QEAGKSNYN
+133 QEGDKSNYN
-142 DDYLLSRNDYLQRLC
+142 DDYLLSRNAYLQRLC

-172 FELEGLKQD
+172 FELEGLMQD
-181 GETWF
+181 SETWF
-186 GNLLTYCRQA
+186 DNLLTYCRQA
-196 RESTPPEQL
+196 RESTPQEQL
-205 REEGCLAREAY
+205 KEEGCLAREAY
-216 MAGKILEKARE
+216 MAGKILDVARE
-227 LAGGSQTGQKAIASQ
+227 MAGTS
-242 RGKKAE
+242 
-248 LSQAGQGAEAS
+248 
-259 QAPHPE
+259 PH
-265 EGSPALWNRILVVT
+265 RILVVT

-285 ALAQRLGGLGTE
+285 ALAQRLGGMDE
-297 MTTGGSSVGTQPEKA
+297 EKSAAASSAQA
-312 DDGGSASNHR
+312 
-322 DKESSSD
+322 
-329 SALTDLPKKLVS
+329 DLPRKLVS

-379 VQGADQ
+379 VQA
-385 DVSKEKSGTVKQE
+385 EE
-398 TVKRSKAAKKQAD
+398 
-411 QTDSSKTTDLD
+411 
-422 QPVQE
+422 QE
-427 ELTYMSLPYA
+427 EMPPYTK
-437 RAVLDMIVATGK
+437 AVLDMVVTTGK

-466 CSMVEGLAA
+466 CSMAEGLAA

-515 TGKRVGE
+515 TGRRVGE
-522 LCPGAGEPPVLQDFR
+522 LCQGAGEPPVLQDFR
-537 AQCKRYGLQTSSTL
+537 TLCKRYGLQVSSTL
-551 ETEVTLSIFSK
+551 ENEVTLSVFGK
-562 AKHRQMSM
+562 KKHRQMSM
-570 FFHRLLFMQAPYARR
+570 FFHRLLFLQAPYARR

-592 TGRDRNLMREIWK
+592 TGRDRNLIREIWK
-605 YKWSAQVMAALID
+605 YKWNAQVMAALID
-618 ASVYGGTVEDAAKG
+618 ASVYGGTVEEAARG
-632 LVQEQLKKAVYA
+632 LAAEQLKKAVYA
-644 REGAQLLTQVL
+644 REGALLLSQVL

-664 QVYCRLQELLMSDT
+664 QVYGRLQELLISDT

-683 AEALRSLT
+683 AEALRLLT
-691 MVQQLRCLY
+691 MVQQLRRLY
-700 DSGLETQ
+700 DSGLEVQ
-707 GMILTCVRRLLGLLP
+707 GMIQTCIRRLLGLLP

-732 SRCMEA
+732 ARCMEA
-738 MKLLYQVIGRMDRE
+738 IKLLYQVIGRM
-752 ESREPSDTLLGSY
+752 ESGEKIEGGQPDSALLDSY
-765 FEALL
+765 FDALL
-770 AMDQDSEIQ
+770 VMDRDSEIQ

-793 GREDVTR
+793 GRESVTQTQ
-800 IEQVCRGY
+800 QVCRGY
-808 LTGTREQLLKTA
+808 LTGTREQQLKTA
-820 MFFRGLFYGAK
+820 LFFRGLFFGAK
-831 DLVFVGDTFLRMLD
+831 DLVFVGEDFLRMLD

-850 VGEEDFMQLLPELHM
+850 IGEEDFMQLLPELHM

-876 RIAQAAAG
+876 RIAQTAAG
-884 FHGKS
+884 FHGRN
-889 RRQLLEQEAVPEA
+889 RRELQEQQAVPEV
-902 WYLYGQE
+902 WYLYGRE
-909 LEKFVL
+909 LEDF
-915 RALSS
+915 ALEEMGTAADLKEEVYG

>member
-31 RTIEEWKPQAVL
+31 RVIEEWQPRAVL

-49 ACSLISAMI
+49 ACPLIPAMV

-77 VVSEDKEKYRCY
+77 AVSEDKEKYRCY

-133 QEAGKSNYN
+133 QEGDKSNYN

-172 FELEGLKQD
+172 FELEGLEQD

-186 GNLLTYCRQA
+186 GNLLTYCSQA

-205 REEGCLAREAY
+205 QEEGCLAREAY
-216 MAGKILEKARE
+216 MTKKILDKARE
-227 LAGGSQTGQKAIASQ
+227 LAGEA
-242 RGKKAE
+242 
-248 LSQAGQGAEAS
+248 QAGRTEAAS
-259 QAPHPE
+259 HLE
-265 EGSPALWNRILVVT
+265 EGAPALWNRILVVT

-285 ALAQRLGGLGTE
+285 ALAQRLKD
-297 MTTGGSSVGTQPEKA
+297 SVLA
-312 DDGGSASNHR
+312 
-322 DKESSSD
+322 
-329 SALTDLPKKLVS
+329 DLPEKLVS

-379 VQGADQ
+379 VQEADR
-385 DVSKEKSGTVKQE
+385 DHSDKEH
-398 TVKRSKAAKKQAD
+398 
-411 QTDSSKTTDLD
+411 
-422 QPVQE
+422 PVQE
-427 ELTYMSLPYA
+427 ELTRMALPYS

-466 CSMVEGLAA
+466 CSMVEGLSA

-485 ELQDAVLSCF
+485 ELQDAVLACF

-501 LATDEPMRLLRRQM
+501 LATDEPMRLLRRHM
-515 TGKRVGE
+515 TGKRVGQ
-522 LCPGAGEPPVLQDFR
+522 LCPDAGEPPVLQDFR
-537 AQCKRYGLQTSSTL
+537 AQCKRYGLQTSTTL
-551 ETEVTLSIFSK
+551 ENEVTLSVFSK
-562 AKHRQMSM
+562 KKHRQMSM
-570 FFHRLLFMQAPYARR
+570 FFHRLLFLQASYARR

-605 YKWSAQVMAALID
+605 YKWNAQVMAALID
-618 ASVYGGTVEDAAKG
+618 ASVYGGSVEDAAKG
-632 LVQEQLKKAVYA
+632 LLSERLKKAVYA
-644 REGAQLLTQVL
+644 REGALLLTQVL

-664 QVYCRLQELLMSDT
+664 PVYGRLQELLMSDT

-691 MVQQLRCLY
+691 MVQQLRWLY
-700 DSGLETQ
+700 GSELDTQ
-707 GMILTCVRRLLGLLP
+707 GMIHTCVRRLLGLLP

-738 MKLLYQVIGRMDRE
+738 MKLLYQVIGRMERE
-752 ESREPSDTLLGSY
+752 ESQRRENPGGESLHEGSADGDREHAEDWQTDDTLLGS
-765 FEALL
+765 FFNALL
-770 AMDQDSEIQ
+770 AMDRDSDIQ

-793 GREDVTR
+793 GRESVTA

-845 EFLMQ
+845 EFLTQ
-850 VGEEDFMQLLPELHM
+850 IGQEDFMQLLPELHM

-876 RIAQAAAG
+876 RIAQSAAA

-889 RRQLLEQEAVPEA
+889 RSQLQEQQAVPEA
-902 WYLYGQE
+902 WYLYGRE
-909 LEKFVL
+909 LEKF
-915 RALSS
+915 ALEEIYG

>member
-24 ACAWQVQ
+24 ACARQVQ
-31 RTIEEWKPQAVL
+31 RMIEKWRPQAVL

-49 ACSLISAMI
+49 ACPLIAAMI

-77 VVSEDKEKYRCY
+77 AVSEDKEKYRCY

-99 AALRTGSAQGAQVAF
+99 AALRTGNAQGAQVAF

-133 QEAGKSNYN
+133 QEGDKSNYN
-142 DDYLLSRNDYLQRLC
+142 DDYLLSRNAYLQRLC

-172 FELEGLKQD
+172 FELEGPMQD

-205 REEGCLAREAY
+205 QEEGCLAREAY
-216 MAGKILEKARE
+216 MAKKILEKARE
-227 LAGGSQTGQKAIASQ
+227 LAGASEARQRAEMIQASQ
-242 RGKKAE
+242 SGE
-248 LSQAGQGAEAS
+248 EAEA
-259 QAPHPE
+259 A
-265 EGSPALWNRILVVT
+265 WNRILVVT

-285 ALAQRLGGLGTE
+285 ALAQRLGESDAE
-297 MTTGGSSVGTQPEKA
+297 MAADGSS
-312 DDGGSASNHR
+312 
-322 DKESSSD
+322 
-329 SALTDLPKKLVS
+329 ALADLPKKLVS

-379 VQGADQ
+379 VQEAEQG
-385 DVSKEKSGTVKQE
+385 VSEEKSGE
-398 TVKRSKAAKKQAD
+398 HLAH
-411 QTDSSKTTDLD
+411 
-422 QPVQE
+422 E

-515 TGKRVGE
+515 TGRRVGE
-522 LCPGAGEPPVLQDFR
+522 LCQSAGEPPVLQDFR

-551 ETEVTLSIFSK
+551 ENDVTLSIFSK
-562 AKHRQMSM
+562 KKHRQMSM
-570 FFHRLLFMQAPYARR
+570 FFHRLLFLEAPYARR

-592 TGRDRNLMREIWK
+592 TRRDRNLMREIWK
-605 YKWSAQVMAALID
+605 YKWNAQVMAALID
-618 ASVYGGTVEDAAKG
+618 ASVYGGSVEDAAKG
-632 LVQEQLKKAVYA
+632 LVQERLKKAVYA
-644 REGAQLLTQVL
+644 REGALLLTQVL

-664 QVYCRLQELLMSDT
+664 QVYGRLQELLMTDT

-691 MVQQLRCLY
+691 MVQQLRWLY
-700 DSGLETQ
+700 DSELEPRD
-707 GMILTCVRRLLGLLP
+707 MILTCIRRLLGLLP

-732 SRCMEA
+732 SKCMEA
-738 MKLLYQVIGRMDRE
+738 MKLLYQVIGRMERE
-752 ESREPSDTLLGSY
+752 ESGKDGSDMAKELPEKSGSDGEAEDRQTEDTLLGSY

-770 AMDQDSEIQ
+770 AMERDSEIQ

-793 GREDVTR
+793 GKENVTR

-808 LTGTREQLLKTA
+808 LTGTREQMLKTA

-865 AFTYFTPAETD
+865 AFTYFIPAETD
-876 RIAQAAAG
+876 RIAQSAAG

-889 RRQLLEQEAVPEA
+889 RAQLQEQQAVPEA
-902 WYLYGQE
+902 WYLYGRE
-909 LEKFVL
+909 LEAFAL
-915 RALSS
+915 EALSL

>member
-1 METILRSQEMAE
+1 MAE

-24 ACAWQVQ
+24 ACARQVQ
-31 RTIEEWKPQAVL
+31 RVIEEWRPQAVL

-49 ACSLISAMI
+49 ACSLIPAMI

-77 VVSEDKEKYRCY
+77 AVSQDKDKYRCY

-99 AALRTGSAQGAQVAF
+99 AALRTGSALGARVAF

-124 ASQEGKGMR
+124 ASREGKGMR
-133 QEAGKSNYN
+133 REAEKSSYN
-142 DDYLLSRNDYLQRLC
+142 DDYLLSRNAYLQRLC

-172 FELEGLKQD
+172 FELEGLTQD

-205 REEGCLAREAY
+205 QEEGCLAREAY
-216 MAGKILEKARE
+216 MAKKILETVRE
-227 LAGGSQTGQKAIASQ
+227 LADTSRT
-242 RGKKAE
+242 
-248 LSQAGQGAEAS
+248 
-259 QAPHPE
+259 
-265 EGSPALWNRILVVT
+265 RILVVT

-285 ALAQRLGGLGTE
+285 ALAQRLG
-297 MTTGGSSVGTQPEKA
+297 
-312 DDGGSASNHR
+312 
-322 DKESSSD
+322 D
-329 SALTDLPKKLVS
+329 SILTDLPKKLVS

-379 VQGADQ
+379 A
-385 DVSKEKSGTVKQE
+385 QE
-398 TVKRSKAAKKQAD
+398 TEKQPQANIGQAD
-411 QTDSSKTTDLD
+411 IAVPDQAAGRD
-422 QPVQE
+422 QPAQE

-437 RAVLDMIVATGK
+437 KAVLDMIVATGK

-485 ELQDAVLSCF
+485 ELRDAVLSCF

-501 LATDEPMRLLRRQM
+501 LATDEPMRLLRRLM

-522 LCPGAGEPPVLQDFR
+522 LCQSAGEPPVLQDFR
-537 AQCKRYGLQTSSTL
+537 IQCKRYGLQTSSTL
-551 ETEVTLSIFSK
+551 ENEVTLSVFSK
-562 AKHRQMSM
+562 KKHRQMSM
-570 FFHRLLFMQAPYARR
+570 FFHRLLFLQAPYARR

-605 YKWSAQVMAALID
+605 YKWNAQVMAALID
-618 ASVYGGTVEDAAKG
+618 ASVYGGSVEDAAKG
-632 LVQEQLKKAVYA
+632 LLSERLKRAVYA
-644 REGAQLLTQVL
+644 REGALLLTQAL

-664 QVYCRLQELLMSDT
+664 QVYGRLQELLLSDM

-691 MVQQLRCLY
+691 MVRQLRWLY
-700 DSGLETQ
+700 ASKLETQ
-707 GMILTCVRRLLGLLP
+707 GMIRTCVRRLLGLLP
-722 GMARVKEEDM
+722 GMARIKEEDM
-732 SRCMEA
+732 GRCMEA
-738 MKLLYQVIGRMDRE
+738 MKLLYQVIGRMERE
-752 ESREPSDTLLGSY
+752 ESEDILLDSFFDTLQ
-765 FEALL
+765 

-779 AGVHGCIHG
+779 AGVHGCVHG

-793 GREDVTR
+793 GRENVAG

-808 LTGTREQLLKTA
+808 LTGTREQLLRTA

-845 EFLMQ
+845 EFLKRI
-850 VGEEDFMQLLPELHM
+850 GEEDFMKLLPELHM

-876 RIAQAAAG
+876 RIAGTAAG

-889 RRQLLEQEAVPEA
+889 RRQLQEQQAIPEA
-902 WYLYGQE
+902 WYLYGKE
-909 LEKFVL
+909 LEEF
-915 RALSS
+915 ALETLSL